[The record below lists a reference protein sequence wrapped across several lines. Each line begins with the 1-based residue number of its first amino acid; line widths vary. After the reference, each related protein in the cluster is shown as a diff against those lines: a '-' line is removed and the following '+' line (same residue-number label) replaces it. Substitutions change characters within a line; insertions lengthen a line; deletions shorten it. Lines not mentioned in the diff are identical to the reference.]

1 MTGSSGRA
9 SVLVWI
15 AAAILLYFVVSVPYI
30 ASGVLAMPVMATVS
44 LIAAV
49 TFLVAAWAWMLYSAV
64 KGAPERARRFRTW
77 AWLVVL
83 FLVGL
88 ATIPGTRP
96 VVLPALLLTVPFTFL
111 TWMGRGAVAG
121 WRWVVVPFV
130 LVPLVFN
137 EFYFGAVL
145 VLIGVTRMPR
155 RAGAYF
161 RELFPRSVGGSS

>member
-15 AAAILLYFVVSVPYI
+15 AILLYLVVSVPFV
-30 ASGVLAMPVMATVS
+30 ASGELAMSVMATGS

-64 KGAPERARRFRTW
+64 KGAPEGARRLRTW

-88 ATIPGTRP
+88 ATIPGTRQ

-130 LVPLVFN
+130 LLPLVFSDL
-137 EFYFGAVL
+137 YFGAVL